1 MKLSILICTV
11 PSRVN
16 EYLPKLID
24 RLLPQAT
31 KDVEILWLGDNK
43 QRSVGKKRNDLLDLA
58 QGEYVTFIDDDDM
71 VSEDYVSELLNAIRG
86 GADVINFNVMCSV
99 NGGEYKRVDYN
110 VNFKRDYDT
119 AEAYKRLP
127 NHIMCSKRI
136 LAQTARFPEIN
147 MSEDAQ
153 YAKKLKLLIKTQTFI
168 EKPLYWYTFSHQ
180 TSETQ

>member
-11 PSRVN
+11 PSRVDS
-16 EYLPKLID
+16 YFPKLLE

-43 QRSVGKKRNDLLDLA
+43 QRSVGQKRNDLLDLA

-71 VSEDYVSELLNAIRG
+71 VSKDYVSELLNAIRG

-99 NGGEYKRVDYN
+99 NGGEYKRVDYDAR
-110 VNFKRDYDT
+110 FKNDHNT
-119 AEAYKRLP
+119 KEAYKRIS
-127 NHIMCSKRI
+127 NHLMCCKRV

-168 EKPLYWYTFSHQ
+168 EKPLYYYTFSHQ
-180 TSETQ
+180 VSETQ